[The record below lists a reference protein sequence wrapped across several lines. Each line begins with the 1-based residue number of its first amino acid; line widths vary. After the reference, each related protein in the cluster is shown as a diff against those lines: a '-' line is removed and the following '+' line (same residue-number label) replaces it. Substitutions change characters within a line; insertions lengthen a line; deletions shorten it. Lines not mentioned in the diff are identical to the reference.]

1 MHIKG
6 KFIRKPLCYGS
17 LEFLNSQWQRVTRTC
32 ALGLHE
38 DKFWTTTHINGWMKN
53 YMASVDD
60 VGKDCRGIFGDS

>member
-1 MHIKG
+1 MHHVIMAHIIYVYLGNINYILMHIKG

-38 DKFWTTTHINGWMKN
+38 DKFGPQPISMDG
-53 YMASVDD
+53 
-60 VGKDCRGIFGDS
+60 